1 MWDACAWGCCGWLWV
16 VPDTFCCVCAACAG
30 FSWKGQTA
38 AITQLLVVLIS
49 QAADPSQEVLSL
61 VADALSSMPDKVP
74 AKEQLD
80 PVAGFAALCS
90 ATFATWY
97 K

>member
-1 MWDACAWGCCGWLWV
+1 MPFTV
-16 VPDTFCCVCAACAG
+16 VGQAKAINVCWRHPHIPGVCCAG

-38 AITQLLVVLIS
+38 AISQLLCVLVG
-49 QAADPSQEVLSL
+49 QAADPSQELLSL
-61 VADALSSMPDKVP
+61 VNDALSAMPDKVP
-74 AKEQLD
+74 SKEQLD

>member
-1 MWDACAWGCCGWLWV
+1 MWDACPWGWMAVGGAGHVLL
-16 VPDTFCCVCAACAG
+16 CVCAACAG

-61 VADALSSMPDKVP
+61 VADALSAMPDKVP

-97 K
+97 R

>member
-1 MWDACAWGCCGWLWV
+1 VWCC
-16 VPDTFCCVCAACAG
+16 PAG

-38 AITQLLVVLIS
+38 AISQLLAVLIT
-49 QAADPSQEVLSL
+49 QAADPSQELLTL
-61 VADALSSMPDKVP
+61 VNNALSALPDKVP
-74 AKEQLD
+74 SKEQLD

>member
-1 MWDACAWGCCGWLWV
+1 MRELSCVHVWLS
-16 VPDTFCCVCAACAG
+16 CAG

-38 AITQLLVVLIS
+38 AISQLLGVLIS
-49 QAADPSQEVLSL
+49 QSADPTQELLSL
-61 VADALSSMPDKVP
+61 VTDALSAMPDKMP
-74 AKEQLD
+74 SKEQLD